1 MKLDRLALSVA
12 VVLALGTAAQAAEQK
27 QPAPAETPKALELT
41 QEQLDQ
47 VTAGG
52 PFGVLRSNVGSL
64 KPNIQAGAVLFVL
77 FILDQTS
84 GN

>member
-1 MKLDRLALSVA
+1 MKLDRLALSAA

-41 QEQLDQ
+41 QEQLNQ

-52 PFGVLRSNVGSL
+52 PFSFLGSSVGSL
-64 KPNIQAGAVLFVL
+64 KPNIRSGAILLVL

-84 GN
+84 GD